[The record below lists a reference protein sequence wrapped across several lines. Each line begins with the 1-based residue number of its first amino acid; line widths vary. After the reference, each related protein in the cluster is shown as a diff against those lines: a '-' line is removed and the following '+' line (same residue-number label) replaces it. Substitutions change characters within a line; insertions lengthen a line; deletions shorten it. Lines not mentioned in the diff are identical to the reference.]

1 MPVPYLFVGAGFSI
15 RYCGAESWQAL
26 LELFAEPLDKPYGY
40 YASSANGDN
49 PAIAS
54 LIAEDFHELWWS
66 DPAYE
71 PSRSLHSELVEQ
83 RDSALKIEI
92 SQHLAALHGRLPKD
106 ARRVHELDLF
116 RRAQIDGII
125 TTNFDG
131 VIEELRP
138 DLVPYVGQDEL
149 FFAGPL
155 GVGEIYKIHGSWTRP
170 NSLVLTAEDYA
181 DFHSRNAYLAAKLM
195 TVFVER
201 PVVFLGYSFSDKNVR
216 SILHA
221 IAECMRGDRVETLR
235 DRLIFVEW
243 VPHSKPTMAK
253 TEITVEGH
261 SIPIHRVEVPD
272 FVDVFTALAD
282 IKRTI
287 PARLLRHLREEV
299 QELVATSE
307 PTSRVFVEELEPGID
322 PSGVEVYA
330 GFGAI
335 AKVTTSYVGLD
346 RFDLLN
352 DALDDRGYDPRRVV
366 FEALGAIGNRKTLV
380 PIRKYL
386 AGAGLLSP
394 NGKLKDR
401 DSLPP
406 RVVARFDQRPE
417 LLKGLNGYEDRGKR
431 AITEVKT
438 LAGLARS
445 EGLDNALLY
454 LPFIP
459 YEKLDPDELGDFL
472 QKNREP
478 FDNNR
483 SPAGSAWCRAVCIYD
498 WLKFGGTTPSP

>member
-49 PAIAS
+49 PTIAS

-71 PSRSLHSELVEQ
+71 PSRALYAELVEQ

-106 ARRVHELDLF
+106 ARRAHELDLF

-155 GVGEIYKIHGSWTRP
+155 GVGEIYKIHGSWKQP

-181 DFHSRNAYLAAKLM
+181 DFDSRNAYLAAKLM

-243 VPHSKPTMAK
+243 VPDSKPTMAK

-272 FVDVFTALAD
+272 FVDVFTALSD

-287 PARLLRHLREEV
+287 PARLLRHLRQEV
-299 QELVATSE
+299 QELVTTSE
-307 PTSRVFVEELEPGID
+307 PTSRVFVEELEPGTD

-335 AKVTTSYVGLD
+335 A
-346 RFDLLN
+346 
-352 DALDDRGYDPRRVV
+352 
-366 FEALGAIGNRKTLV
+366 
-380 PIRKYL
+380 
-386 AGAGLLSP
+386 
-394 NGKLKDR
+394 
-401 DSLPP
+401 
-406 RVVARFDQRPE
+406 
-417 LLKGLNGYEDRGKR
+417 
-431 AITEVKT
+431 
-438 LAGLARS
+438 
-445 EGLDNALLY
+445 
-454 LPFIP
+454 
-459 YEKLDPDELGDFL
+459 
-472 QKNREP
+472 
-478 FDNNR
+478 
-483 SPAGSAWCRAVCIYD
+483 
-498 WLKFGGTTPSP
+498 